1 MHSVDYSNIKMYL
14 ERSITLSRA
23 VSLHKLAALKFVSHA
38 FAKVIPTAL
47 QAFQYYYLSYYRQT

>member
-1 MHSVDYSNIKMYL
+1 MHSVDQRNIKMYL
-14 ERSITLSRA
+14 ERSIPLSRA

-47 QAFQYYYLSYYRQT
+47 QAFQYYYLSY